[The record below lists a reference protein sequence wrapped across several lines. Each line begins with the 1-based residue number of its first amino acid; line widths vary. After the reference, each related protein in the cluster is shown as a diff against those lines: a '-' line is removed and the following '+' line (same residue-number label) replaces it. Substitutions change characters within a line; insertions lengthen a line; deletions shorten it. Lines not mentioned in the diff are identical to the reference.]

1 MSLFYRSTQAH
12 VATTTIDS
20 ESWLKIRD
28 CVPLSKTFKTKRM
41 YTFYTPY
48 SKLILGTT
56 IAGMLL
62 MHGIFMFCMGGMAR
76 HSVDALSFY
85 LYLLLFIVSIFIVLY
100 AFLIQIKKVTLSNTH
115 LTLHRRMGR
124 VSIPLDC
131 IQSVERKENIIE
143 DIRPKSIAFFF
154 GHYGTFQSKTLGP
167 YHAYVKDPQQM
178 LAIHTSTCIHV
189 FSCERCEELMHLI
202 NTRIQQL

>member
-1 MSLFYRSTQAH
+1 
-12 VATTTIDS
+12 
-20 ESWLKIRD
+20 
-28 CVPLSKTFKTKRM
+28 
-41 YTFYTPY
+41 
-48 SKLILGTT
+48 
-56 IAGMLL
+56 
-62 MHGIFMFCMGGMAR
+62 
-76 HSVDALSFY
+76 
-85 LYLLLFIVSIFIVLY
+85 
-100 AFLIQIKKVTLSNTH
+100 
-115 LTLHRRMGR
+115 MGR